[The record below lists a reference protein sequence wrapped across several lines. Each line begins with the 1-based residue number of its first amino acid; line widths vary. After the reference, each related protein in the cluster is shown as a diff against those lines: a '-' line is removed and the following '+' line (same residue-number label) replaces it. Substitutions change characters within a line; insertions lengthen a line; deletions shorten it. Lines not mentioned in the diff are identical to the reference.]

1 MIRVIGTQ
9 NEDLIY
15 SGWISISEF
24 EQKFLSGKILRYDKF
39 NRKKVWKDVDV
50 DALETSIYK
59 GDLYNP
65 MVLVPIQESIELAIE
80 RGDKKDEQFF
90 TDASNNGEFAFLTL
104 IGGNRGEAIEMI
116 LTRNDDIHNASFK
129 IQLVPLIL
137 TRGLSRLDIHR
148 KFGADLRGVVPN
160 AQEGRNSIWTGDNC
174 DSEWVRKISVKYSD
188 LILSKS
194 GLNRD
199 TQRMLDDEFVASL
212 LSFTRYRVFGSGTGY
227 ATYDETLDA
236 IYEEG
241 STRTERKLTTEL
253 LGWIERCWKEMPETR
268 KPKSYW
274 YSIQTLGGIVQ
285 DETLKWFGRKSPK
298 EFVDEFDAWWL
309 KRMADDNTMYQP
321 AGKNITWNTM
331 VGGFR
336 RDTHIKVLKFELRK
350 FINEMTQ
357 KQVLKIDRSEDLATP
372 EQRTK
377 IESRDLDGTY
387 VLVRQNGSIEGE
399 MFDENL
405 PEFIRVPLSEVQS
418 DKNLYP
424 SDHILPKDDGGE
436 HEVENLEIT
445 TQAYNSW
452 KRKRLPDYKLLS
464 KEEKLQQS

>member
-1 MIRVIGTQ
+1 MIHIIGIN
-9 NEDLIY
+9 NEDLIF
-15 SGWISISEF
+15 SGWVKISEF
-24 EQKFLSGKILRYDKF
+24 KEKFLSGKILRYDKF
-39 NRKKVWKDVDV
+39 NRKKVWKNKDV
-50 DALETSIYK
+50 DALEKSIYK

-65 MVLVPIQESIELAIE
+65 MVLVPIQYSIDLAIE
-80 RGDKKDEQFF
+80 RGDKKDELFF
-90 TDASNNGEFAFLTL
+90 TEASNNKEYSFLTL
-104 IGGNRGEAIEMI
+104 IGGNRGEAIEVI
-116 LTRNDDIHNASFK
+116 LTRNDDIHNMSFLEQK
-129 IQLVPLIL
+129 VPLIL
-137 TRGLSRLDIHR
+137 TRGLSRKDIHR

-160 AQEGRNSIWTGDNC
+160 PQESRNSIWTGDNC

-188 LILSKS
+188 LILSRT

-227 ATYDETLDA
+227 STYDETLDA

-241 STRTERKLTTEL
+241 STRTERNKTIKLL
-253 LGWIERCWKEMPETR
+253 DWIEKCWKVMPETR

-274 YSIQTLGGIVQ
+274 YAIQTLGGVVQ
-285 DETLKWFGRKSPK
+285 DETLTWFDRKSIK
-298 EFVDEFDAWWL
+298 KFIEEFDAWWT
-309 KRMADDNTMYQP
+309 KKMADDTTMYKP
-321 AGKNITWNTM
+321 AGKNITWTTM

-336 RDTHIKVLKFELRK
+336 RETHIKVLKSELKK

-372 EQRTK
+372 EQRTA
-377 IESRDLDGTY
+377 IEARDLDGTY

-399 MFDENL
+399 MFNGNL
-405 PEFIRVPLSEVQS
+405 SEFIKVPLSEVQS

-436 HEVENLEIT
+436 HEVDNLEIT

-464 KEEKLQQS
+464 KEEKLLNT